1 MIIRNISIVC
11 QLTYCPLPSRVMVCT
26 MRRASYGAGYS

>member
-1 MIIRNISIVC
+1 MIIRNISILC
-11 QLTYCPLPSRVMVCT
+11 NWLIARYHLESWRT